1 MFASDYDRK
10 NLGGS
15 FIFTVVLEV
24 AVFLLI
30 FGYSHKQKM
39 EDYKLTEIT
48 MLEEV
53 PDEKPKPVMEVEK
66 PKKMMDMFKQLIP
79 IKQNNQIELSKPKA
93 LDLQKP
99 EMNMNKPQAL
109 SLDKSKMD
117 ALKPNMKT
125 LDLDNEI
132 GQKKI
137 SPAMVQQQKLAIEN
151 QNKLA
156 AAPSKL
162 NLSSNAPKTNSFLP
176 SSRPAIS
183 AAAMARGGG
192 GLKTVA
198 PKLEKPTPAPKKAA
212 DENIVIKKDKG
223 TALLITGQ
231 LSGRGILK
239 RTSPSYPRWAEEQG
253 IEAQV
258 AVAFTVRADG
268 SVKDNLYIEKTS
280 GYPEIDDIAKEALQQ
295 FLFAPLSS
303 SEDQSGTAIFVFK
316 LSR

>member
-162 NLSSNAPKTNSFLP
+162 NLSSNAPKTNSFL
-176 SSRPAIS
+176 S
-183 AAAMARGGG
+183 
-192 GLKTVA
+192 
-198 PKLEKPTPAPKKAA
+198 
-212 DENIVIKKDKG
+212 
-223 TALLITGQ
+223 LIH
-231 LSGRGILK
+231 I
-239 RTSPSYPRWAEEQG
+239 
-253 IEAQV
+253 
-258 AVAFTVRADG
+258 
-268 SVKDNLYIEKTS
+268 
-280 GYPEIDDIAKEALQQ
+280 
-295 FLFAPLSS
+295 
-303 SEDQSGTAIFVFK
+303 
-316 LSR
+316 